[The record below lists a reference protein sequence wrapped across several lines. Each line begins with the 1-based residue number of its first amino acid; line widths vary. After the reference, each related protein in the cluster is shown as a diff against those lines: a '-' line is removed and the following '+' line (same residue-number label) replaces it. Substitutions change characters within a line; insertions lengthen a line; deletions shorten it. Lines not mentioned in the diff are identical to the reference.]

1 MIFTTIEISDNDYK
15 KLGSLLTKKY
25 GIKLSPEKKIMFQ
38 ARLQSRLRTL
48 NMNSFEEYAEFIDKP
63 SNTDAELDEMIEFIS
78 TNKTEFFREQSHF
91 DFLYE
96 EVLSFAYAGL
106 KHNDDAVLKCWS
118 AGCSKGQEAF
128 TMAMVI
134 ERFRMENKV
143 PQDFFILG
151 TDVSGKVL
159 NIAQQGTY
167 PFPESKAISDFYLKN
182 YVLRSKDPKEARIKI
197 MKLLR
202 SKVLF
207 RFGNLMDEDYQIKD
221 QFQIIFLRNTLIYFN
236 QENQTMILRKVLRHL
251 IPGGFLFIGHSES
264 LINRDLPIEIIAPSV
279 YQKIN
284 P

>member
-1 MIFTTIEISDNDYK
+1 
-15 KLGSLLTKKY
+15 
-25 GIKLSPEKKIMFQ
+25 
-38 ARLQSRLRTL
+38 
-48 NMNSFEEYAEFIDKP
+48 
-63 SNTDAELDEMIEFIS
+63 
-78 TNKTEFFREQSHF
+78 
-91 DFLYE
+91 
-96 EVLSFAYAGL
+96 
-106 KHNDDAVLKCWS
+106 
-118 AGCSKGQEAF
+118 
-128 TMAMVI
+128 MAMVI